1 MTTICSEPS
10 AGSTLSFRGSVS
22 RPAAGGLGRAL
33 ATFGEWRRRVRERR
47 QLAGLS
53 DRMLSDIGITR
64 AEAQFLADKPFWR
77 E

>member
-1 MTTICSEPS
+1 MTICSQTS
-10 AGSTLSFRGSVS
+10 AGPALEFRESAGRRAV
-22 RPAAGGLGRAL
+22 GGLGRAL
-33 ATFGEWRRRVRERR
+33 ARLGEWRRRIRERR
-47 QLAGLS
+47 ELAGLS